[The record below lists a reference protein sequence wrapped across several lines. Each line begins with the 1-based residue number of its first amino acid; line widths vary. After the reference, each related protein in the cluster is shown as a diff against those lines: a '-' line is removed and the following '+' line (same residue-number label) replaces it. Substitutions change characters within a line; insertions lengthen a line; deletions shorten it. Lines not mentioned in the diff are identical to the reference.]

1 MVKDAADVGRTESAH
16 PLEVFETA
24 VVVSQLLV
32 RMEFPVGVVVEA
44 NGLYFVIFEEDRH
57 LAGDGGVDAYERAVL
72 LLDVVQAF
80 GVAHNIHAAELSLM
94 DSSGDGDSSYLIEL
108 CFMEK

>member
-1 MVKDAADVGRTESAH
+1 MK
-16 PLEVFETA
+16 FA
-24 VVVSQLLV
+24 V
-32 RMEFPVGVVVEA
+32 RVVVEA
-44 NGLYFVIFEEDRH
+44 SGLYLVIFEEDRH
-57 LAGDGGVDAYERAVL
+57 LAGNGGVDTDERTVL

-80 GVAHNIHAAELSLM
+80 GVAHHVHAAELFLM